1 MFGGRI
7 YQSRELADVREPD
20 KFSAREFFFRHDF
33 VLPGGLVR
41 TVNRAAA
48 HFDHGQ
54 DVRPDRIP
62 DHQEAMRRDLVPG
75 DDGLIGLSDFD
86 GDDFDLAE
94 MARQPRT
101 SDLGLLLEEVALGDQ
116 HQLMRGGQRRER
128 LFDAIEEFD
137 RGFEHL
143 TGQFDDPAYLGAAD
157 TPFCQFDRRFD
168 HRERETFDAVTVMFK
183 VADFGLVHPA
193 LYPLLVVIMREYVEY
208 LPLRSA
214 IDRLVVPQRVVRVE
228 CDYVEHK
235 IIVGQTLVCPSS
247 IHATDRLKSVP
258 LGAQPPAPQSLRL
271 ALSRQALH
279 SFSL

>member
-1 MFGGRI
+1 MFVGLM
-7 YQSRELADVREPD
+7 YQSRELSDVREPD

-41 TVNRAAA
+41 DVNRAAA

-54 DVRPDRIP
+54 DVRPDRIAY
-62 DHQEAMRRDLVPG
+62 HQEAMRRDLVPG
-75 DDGLIGLSDFD
+75 DDGLVGLSYFD
-86 GDDFDLAE
+86 GTISILPERADSPERALVAFV
-94 MARQPRT
+94 
-101 SDLGLLLEEVALGDQ
+101 LEEVALGDQ
-116 HQLMRGGQRRER
+116 HQLVRGGERRER
-128 LFDAIEEFD
+128 LFDAVEEFD

-143 TGQFDDPAYLGAAD
+143 ACQFDDPAYLGAAD
-157 TPFCQFDRRFD
+157 TPFGQFDRRFD
-168 HRERETFDAVTVMFK
+168 HRERETFDAVAVMFE
-183 VADFGLVHPA
+183 VADFGLVHSA
-193 LYPLLVVIMREYVEY
+193 LYPLLVVIMREYVED

-258 LGAQPPAPQSLRL
+258 L
-271 ALSRQALH
+271 
-279 SFSL
+279 